1 MSEQQAEV
9 KVEIASVTDRGL
21 SQKRPLNEDSML
33 VDAERRIFAVADGV
47 GGAQAGEVASQT
59 AVEVLG
65 EAFRHHQDG
74 DDIEDLME
82 IAIQR
87 ANASIYQMSHEQ
99 RQLSM
104 MATTIVALHLDGYR
118 ATIGHV
124 GDSRLYR
131 LHPDGRLERETE
143 DHSVVEEEVRAGRMS
158 PEQAAHHPS
167 RNVISRALGAEQAVE
182 VDMKTI
188 EVEDNTIFL
197 LCSDGITRHIPDE
210 EITSL
215 LHGGASLDATCEE
228 MKRLCYERGAEDN
241 LTAVVIRVGSSA
253 RRTLDKAAVSAEA
266 DDERTLL
273 TERTVQASSATAA
286 GQLHNVAAPAAH
298 FKNPL
303 TTSASHSLPD
313 TSAAPRVGDTKLRI
327 DTVEAAPVADDAGPG
342 RAPRPVQTERSPT
355 GRAGRWLGVLLLLL
369 AASAAAFYGGISYQ
383 KNRATEN
390 VAMADNNQP
399 PTNASNASNTTN
411 PSNAATFT
419 PTPAS
424 ELNIND
430 TYTRMR
436 AAVDLSPG
444 AEAQRMAG
452 ENSGR
457 PLDSTDAT
465 FLALYGRALF
475 LSGKYPEAVEALKR
489 ANDRVDAQRAP
500 GRDPVRLDTRL
511 TLAAAALR
519 TGNPEAMRLAS
530 DSFGS
535 VVENAGSGAAS
546 VPSSVDTVPA
556 PER

>member
-1 MSEQQAEV
+1 MSEQQATV
-9 KVEIASVTDRGL
+9 RVEIASVTDRGL

-59 AVEVLG
+59 AVEVLS

-104 MATTIVALHLDGYR
+104 MATTIVALHLDGRR

-131 LHPDGRLERETE
+131 LSPGGRLERETE

-188 EVEDNTIFL
+188 EVEDGTIFL

-210 EITSL
+210 EINSL
-215 LHGGASLDATCEE
+215 LKGGVSLDATCEE
-228 MKRLCYERGAEDN
+228 MKRRCYERGAEDN
-241 LTAVVIRVGSSA
+241 LTAVVVRVGAQSHSA
-253 RRTLDKAAVSAEA
+253 PPTTATGD
-266 DDERTLL
+266 DDEITLL
-273 TERTVQASSATAA
+273 TERPVQSAVGV
-286 GQLHNVAAPAAH
+286 GQLHNVAAPAPR

-313 TSAAPRVGDTKLRI
+313 SSAAPRAGNNRLRI
-327 DTVEAAPVADDAGPG
+327 DAGETVAGETVAAAPEVQPQ
-342 RAPRPVQTERSPT
+342 PVHTERSPT
-355 GRAGRWLGVLLLLL
+355 GRAGSWLGILFLLL
-369 AASAAAFYGGISYQ
+369 AASAAAFYGGIRYQ
-383 KNRATEN
+383 QNNGASET
-390 VAMADNNQP
+390 AGSAGMAETAGNNLTT
-399 PTNASNASNTTN
+399 PT
-411 PSNAATFT
+411 PAAIN

-436 AAVDLSPG
+436 AAVDLAPG

-457 PLDSTDAT
+457 PLDSTDAI

-475 LSGKYPEAVEALKR
+475 LSGKYPEAVDALKR
-489 ANDRVDAQRAP
+489 ANERIDAQRAP
-500 GRDPVRLDTRL
+500 GRDPVRLDTRM

-519 TGNPEAMRLAS
+519 TGNTDAMRLAS

-535 VVENAGSGAAS
+535 VIEDAGAGAAT
-546 VPSSVDTVPA
+546 VPSVDTVPA

>member
-65 EAFRHHQDG
+65 EAFRHQQDG

-188 EVEDNTIFL
+188 EIEDNTTFL

-241 LTAVVIRVGSSA
+241 LTAVIIRVGSSA
-253 RRTLDKAAVSAEA
+253 RRALDTAATDVEA

-273 TERTVQASSATAA
+273 TQRTAQVSAGAG
-286 GQLHNVAAPAAH
+286 GQLHNVAAPAAR

-313 TSAAPRVGDTKLRI
+313 TSAAPRVGNSKLRI
-327 DTVEAAPVADDAGPG
+327 DTVEAAPVADAPV
-342 RAPRPVQTERSPT
+342 AAQEPRPVHVDRSPT

-369 AASAAAFYGGISYQ
+369 VASAAAFYGGISYQ
-383 KNRATEN
+383 KNRVTEN
-390 VAMADNNQP
+390 IETAGNNQP
-399 PTNASNASNTTN
+399 APQATNA
-411 PSNAATFT
+411 AAAAT

-436 AAVDLSPG
+436 AAVDLSPS

-452 ENSGR
+452 EYSGR

-519 TGNPEAMRLAS
+519 AGNPEAMRLAS

-535 VVENAGSGAAS
+535 VVEEAGAGATT
-546 VPSSVDTVPA
+546 VPSVDTVPA